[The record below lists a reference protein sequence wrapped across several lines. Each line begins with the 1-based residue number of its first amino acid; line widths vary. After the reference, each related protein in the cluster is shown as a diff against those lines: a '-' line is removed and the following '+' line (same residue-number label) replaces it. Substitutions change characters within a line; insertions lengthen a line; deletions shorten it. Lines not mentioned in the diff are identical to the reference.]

1 MSDKLQDEILEELV
15 ARAEADET
23 GKIMYMIQ
31 ELIAVSS
38 EAANLGFELQE
49 LAAVCTTGHFLGCNP
64 EYLQAMEYL
73 MKRGGEPETE
83 H

>member
-1 MSDKLQDEILEELV
+1 MKLEDPILEELV

-23 GKIMYMIQ
+23 GKLTQIMQ
-31 ELIAVSS
+31 ELIDVSS
-38 EAANLGFELQE
+38 RAAATGFELQE
-49 LAAVCTTGHFLGCNP
+49 LASVCTIGHFLGKNP

-73 MKRGGEPETE
+73 VMRGIDTGTE

>member
-1 MSDKLQDEILEELV
+1 MAEKLQDEILEELV
-15 ARAEADET
+15 ARAEADT
-23 GKIMYMIQ
+23 SGKIMLMIQ
-31 ELIAVSS
+31 ELITVSS
-38 EAANLGFELQE
+38 AAATLGFELQE
-49 LAAVCTTGHFLGCNP
+49 LAAVCTTGHFLGTNP

>member
-49 LAAVCTTGHFLGCNP
+49 LAAVCTTGHFLGTNP

>member
-1 MSDKLQDEILEELV
+1 MAEKLQDEILEELV

-49 LAAVCTTGHFLGCNP
+49 LAAVCTTGHFLGTNP